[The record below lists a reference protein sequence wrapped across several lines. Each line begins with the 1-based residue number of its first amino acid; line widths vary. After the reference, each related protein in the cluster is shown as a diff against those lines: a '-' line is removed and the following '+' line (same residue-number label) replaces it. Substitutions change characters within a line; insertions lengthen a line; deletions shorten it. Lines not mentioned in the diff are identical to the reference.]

1 MPCVPHRAT
10 VSVTAG
16 PSFRPGLGFRSVRV
30 FLQRGLFEQSV
41 AERLVWAAI
50 ASCLLWL
57 AIWWALA

>member
-1 MPCVPHRAT
+1 VPHRAT
-10 VSVTAG
+10 ASVTAG
-16 PSFRPGLGFRSVRV
+16 PSLRPVRV

-57 AIWWALA
+57 AIWWALS